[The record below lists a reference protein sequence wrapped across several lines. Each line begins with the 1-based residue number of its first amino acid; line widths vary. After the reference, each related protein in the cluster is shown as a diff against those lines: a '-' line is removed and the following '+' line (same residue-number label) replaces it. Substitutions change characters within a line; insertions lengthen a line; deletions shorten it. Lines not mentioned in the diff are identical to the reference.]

1 MPTILRFLQS
11 IALVT
16 WVGGIF
22 FLGSIAAPAAFA
34 TLSSR
39 GDAGAVVGHMLGKL
53 HLLGYVAGAVFLI
66 ATMALARSP
75 AALLKPA
82 ALIVLAMLLLTA
94 VNQHGINP
102 RLADL
107 RAQMSSEF
115 GSVDQTPQDNPL
127 RAQFGKLH
135 GVSTLIELGVL
146 LLGIAAVFFTIRN
159 PASYG
164 QRLSEPLS

>member
-1 MPTILRFLQS
+1 MATILRFLQS

-22 FLGSIAAPAAFA
+22 FLGAIAAPAAFA

-53 HLLGYVAGAVFLI
+53 HLMGYAAGAIFLI
-66 ATMALARSP
+66 ATMALAKSP

-82 ALIVLAMLLLTA
+82 ALLVIAMLLLTV

-107 RAQMSSEF
+107 RVQMSSEF
-115 GSVDQTPQDNPL
+115 GSVDQTPQGNPL

-146 LLGIAAVFFTIRN
+146 LLGVAAIFFTVKSL
-159 PASYG
+159 PT
-164 QRLSEPLS
+164 